1 MRKLMKPGSLEEEI
15 RYVKEM
21 DIEQLNN
28 DMKFEISN
36 SLMEINRLKSSY
48 VGLQGTLNQIED
60 ILSDKVPVN
69 IKSKS

>member
-1 MRKLMKPGSLEEEI
+1 MKPGSLEEEI

-48 VGLQGTLNQIED
+48 VGLQGTLNQIQD